1 MCNLAAINFVDRS
14 MLVINHLVKGFL
26 IVGFFFMGII
36 TQLSGQNKVSSAAF
50 SDKINSYL
58 DFSIPVVSVK
68 EAHQLKD
75 VVFLDAREID
85 EYEVSHLPG
94 AKYIGYKNLNDA
106 VLKQVPK
113 DKRIVVYCSI
123 GYRSEKIGEKL
134 KKKGYTR
141 VYNLYGSIFEWANEG
156 YALEDKSGQPTKRV
170 HVYNK
175 QWSKWMTNKNYE
187 KVY

>member
-1 MCNLAAINFVDRS
+1 MKGYMVLGLFV
-14 MLVINHLVKGFL
+14 LWGA
-26 IVGFFFMGII
+26 
-36 TQLSGQNKVSSAAF
+36 TQMSGQNKVSSAAF

-68 EAHQLKD
+68 EAHQLND
-75 VVFLDAREID
+75 VVFLDAREIE

-94 AKYIGYKNLNDA
+94 AKYIGYKYMDDA

-175 QWSKWMTNKNYE
+175 QWSKWMTNKNYQ

>member
-1 MCNLAAINFVDRS
+1 M
-14 MLVINHLVKGFL
+14 
-26 IVGFFFMGII
+26 
-36 TQLSGQNKVSSAAF
+36 SGQNTVSSAAF

-58 DFSIPVVSVK
+58 EFSIPVVSVK

-75 VVFLDAREID
+75 VVFLDAREIE
-85 EYEVSHLPG
+85 EYEVSHLPA
-94 AKYIGYKNLNDA
+94 AKYIGYKNMDDA

-134 KKKGYTR
+134 KKKGFTR

-156 YALEDKSGQPTKRV
+156 YALDDKTGQPTKRV

-175 QWSKWMTNKNYE
+175 QWSKWMTNRNYE

>member
-1 MCNLAAINFVDRS
+1 MKI
-14 MLVINHLVKGFL
+14 FL
-26 IVGFFFMGII
+26 IGAMVFLWSS
-36 TQLSGQNKVSSAAF
+36 TQMSGQNTVSSAAF

-58 DFSIPVVSVK
+58 EFSIPVVSVK

-75 VVFLDAREID
+75 VVFLDAREIE
-85 EYEVSHLPG
+85 EYEVSHLPA
-94 AKYIGYKNLNDA
+94 AKYIGYKNMDDA

-134 KKKGYTR
+134 KKKGFTR

-156 YALEDKSGQPTKRV
+156 YALEDKTGQPTKRV